1 MPYVY
6 STLTADQEYALYPN
20 ELDPKSIAQAEA
32 SIFIAGKANVLNPK
46 TFLTPK
52 GMCTSIGEEELVVLE
67 KIPAF
72 LRHKEAGYI
81 TVERKEAP
89 VEKVVKN
96 MTSKDSSAQL
106 VAEDFA
112 EDRQPKVNTD
122 E

>member
-6 STLTADQEYALYPN
+6 STLSADQEYALYPS
-20 ELDPKSIAQAEA
+20 ELDPKSIAKAEA
-32 SIFIAGKANVLNPK
+32 SIFIAGRANVLNPK

-52 GMCTSIGEEELVVLE
+52 GMCTSIGHEELAVLK

-72 LRHKEAGYI
+72 QRHVEAGYI
-81 TVERKEAP
+81 SVESKEAP

-96 MTSKDSSAQL
+96 MTAKDASAQL
-106 VAEDFA
+106 VDSDFDP
-112 EDRQPKVNTD
+112 DRQPQVNSD

>member
-6 STLTADQEYALYPN
+6 STLSADQEYALYPS
-20 ELDPKSIAQAEA
+20 ELDPKTIAKAEA

-52 GMCTSIGEEELVVLE
+52 GMCTSVGVEELAVLE
-67 KIPAF
+67 RIGAF
-72 LRHKEAGYI
+72 KRHVDAGYI
-81 TVERKEAP
+81 TVERKEAD

-96 MTSKDSSAQL
+96 MTKKDASAQL
-106 VAEDFA
+106 VADDFA
-112 EDRQPKVNTD
+112 EDRQPKVNKD

>member
-6 STLTADQEYALYPN
+6 STLSADQEYALYPS
-20 ELDPKSIAQAEA
+20 ELDPKTIAKADA

-72 LRHKEAGYI
+72 LRHAEAGYI
-81 TVERKEAP
+81 TVERKEVP
-89 VEKVVKN
+89 IEKVVKN
-96 MTSKDSSAQL
+96 MTKKDASAQL
-106 VAEDFA
+106 TASDFSEDKK
-112 EDRQPKVNTD
+112 PKVNTN